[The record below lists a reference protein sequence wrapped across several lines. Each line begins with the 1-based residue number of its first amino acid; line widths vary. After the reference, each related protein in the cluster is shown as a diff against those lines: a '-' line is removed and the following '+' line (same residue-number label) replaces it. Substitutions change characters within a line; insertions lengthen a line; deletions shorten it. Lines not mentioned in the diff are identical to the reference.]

1 MLIEE
6 RIKTT
11 LEDCEALQKAVSSL
25 IDNLAYLM
33 PAPQKSTDS
42 KVPVKPKA
50 ALEIIPEP
58 HSPAEND
65 LELLQSRLRSIT
77 HSMIS
82 LNSSLAGAKPSAG
95 QSRSSKAWPSWCGT

>member
-42 KVPVKPKA
+42 KVPVKAKA
-50 ALEIIPEP
+50 AIEISPELR
-58 HSPAEND
+58 SPAEND

-77 HSMIS
+77 HSVIG

-95 QSRSSKAWPSWCGT
+95 QSRSSKAWPSWYGT